1 MIKNTDANKCISIL
15 NYKIPHI
22 TTKSINKTRIKVN
35 ESQFANIF
43 IPPIDLHT

>member
-1 MIKNTDANKCISIL
+1 MQISASVFL
-15 NYKIPHI
+15 NYKIPHM

-43 IPPIDLHT
+43 IPPVS